1 MTFEQALYT
10 FLTGTSALTALVS
23 TRIYPV
29 YPVELAPGDSIQD
42 KLVYSLLSRRQ
53 PAPSIPDRLSYW
65 ESVYAFHCASTAHAS
80 ACNIADVLIAA
91 LHGNTGTWGGVGGVA
106 VSGVE
111 VTDAV
116 DTFDLERKM
125 YVRTVEVTIAHA

>member
-1 MTFEQALYT
+1 MTIEQALYT
-10 FLTGTSALTALVS
+10 LLTGTSTITAITS

-29 YPVELAPGDSIQD
+29 YPVELSPGDSIQD

-53 PAPSIPDRLSYW
+53 PAACLPDRLSYW
-65 ESVYAFHCASTAHAS
+65 ESVYAFHCASVAHAS
-80 ACNIADVLIAA
+80 ACGLADVLITA
-91 LHGNTGTWGGVGGVA
+91 LHGNTGTWGGVGGV
-106 VSGVE
+106 VVGGCE

-125 YVRTVEVTIAHA
+125 FVRTVEVTISHA